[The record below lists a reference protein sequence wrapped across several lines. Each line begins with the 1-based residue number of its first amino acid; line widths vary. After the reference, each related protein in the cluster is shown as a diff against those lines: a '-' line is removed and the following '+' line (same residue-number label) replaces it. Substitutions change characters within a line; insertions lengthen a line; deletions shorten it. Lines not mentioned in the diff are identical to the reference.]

1 MCDIPYSVYAGKK
14 PLSLDGLDINEVPK
28 KATGNTLEGSNIYSV
43 NGRIG
48 IGVTNPEED
57 LELDGNIQLD
67 TGGVQ
72 RGRVIFYDKQ
82 NDHEH
87 AEIDGLGEGT
97 NGGSLVFYTKEDG
110 GSVTPKMSIRENG
123 DITHTGAFTNTG
135 NIGIST
141 GSNLTIF
148 GGDLFCNGGTL
159 NSSEVITGSIT
170 CSGDATMNNSRVQL
184 GTAFGSPT
192 GNILLYNSND
202 VDFTRLTNNGGV
214 LFDSSNATNWL
225 FRKNAAPPGA
235 NNLARI
241 DGATGNYVPLSDGR
255 LKFNQSPLTNCLDKV
270 LLLEPMSYEHGR
282 GSIEN
287 PLEGGS
293 KYSTGFIAQ
302 SVSKIEGMEHLAEQ
316 LEDVDNPDDIEKWV
330 YSLNYFAMIPFLVGA
345 IKEQNKIIEELRVRV
360 EELEKV

>member
-1 MCDIPYSVYAGKK
+1 MCDCTIPYSVYSGKK
-14 PLSLDGLDINEVPK
+14 PLTLSGLDINEVPK
-28 KATGNTLEGSNIYSV
+28 KESANELGGSNIYSV
-43 NGRIG
+43 NGKIG
-48 IGVTNPEED
+48 IGVTDPEED

-87 AEIDGLGEGT
+87 AEIDGLGVGT
-97 NGGSLVFYTKEDG
+97 NGGALVFYTKEDG
-110 GSVTPKMSIRENG
+110 GSVTEKMRISENG
-123 DITHTGAFTNTG
+123 DLTH
-135 NIGIST
+135 
-141 GSNLTIF
+141 
-148 GGDLFCNGGTL
+148 
-159 NSSEVITGSIT
+159 TGSIT
-170 CSGDATMNNSRVQL
+170 TTTLTCNSNGTFNGTRVQL
-184 GTAFGSPT
+184 GTAFGAGT
-192 GNILLYNSND
+192 GNILLYNTNN
-202 VDFTRLTNNGGV
+202 VDFTRLSNNGGV

-255 LKFNQSPLTNCLDKV
+255 LKFNQTPLTNCLDKV